1 MIQSSVIGEER
12 MMTTDEVREQR
23 DSIDA
28 YRSTHMSTDS
38 RLSIRIDV
46 EEETGDQQIISIT
59 STEHLEPAV
68 MIGIMEMAKVQIID
82 SVCSERALGHASHD
96 R

>member
-1 MIQSSVIGEER
+1 
-12 MMTTDEVREQR
+12 MTTDEVREQR

-28 YRSTHMSTDS
+28 YRSAHMSTDS
-38 RLSIRIDV
+38 RVSIRIDV
-46 EEETGDQQIISIT
+46 EETGDQQIISIT

-82 SVCSERALGHASHD
+82 SVCSERAMGHVSHD